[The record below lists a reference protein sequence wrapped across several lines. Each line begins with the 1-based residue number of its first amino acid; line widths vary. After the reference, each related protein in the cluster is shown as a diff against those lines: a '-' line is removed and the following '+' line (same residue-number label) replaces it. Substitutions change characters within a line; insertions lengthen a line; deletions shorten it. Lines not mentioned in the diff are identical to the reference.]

1 MKIKPIISVSIF
13 KKTLK
18 VCNFLN
24 LDSPTAPISLAAL
37 ITGIINLLIILSK
50 IIATIMLTSIKPMDL
65 IPDIRAMSP
74 NIIPKI

>member
-24 LDSPTAPISLAAL
+24 LDSPSTPISLAAL

-50 IIATIMLTSIKPMDL
+50 IIAITMLTSIKLMAL
-65 IPDIRAMSP
+65 IPKIRAMNP
-74 NIIPKI
+74 NIIPKM